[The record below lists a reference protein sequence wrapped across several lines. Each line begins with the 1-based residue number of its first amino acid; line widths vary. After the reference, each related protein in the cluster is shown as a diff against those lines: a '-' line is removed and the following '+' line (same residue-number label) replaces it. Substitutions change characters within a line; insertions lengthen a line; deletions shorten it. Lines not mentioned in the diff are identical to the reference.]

1 MRIPYSGGVRKYKVS
16 TPSRKRNITR
26 LVRKNYVSMASALI
40 NSPTTGQNIV
50 KKLALKIRE
59 DMKAICSDSHNSILR
74 DSVEKVKQFSWE
86 TVRLELVQKMPTLMI
101 LLFQLVGRA
110 KDRSPLAGIH
120 DFEIQTP
127 SDGASSKS
135 GFSYVVWEWHS

>member
-1 MRIPYSGGVRKYKVS
+1 M
-16 TPSRKRNITR
+16 
-26 LVRKNYVSMASALI
+26 SMASALI

-101 LLFQLVGRA
+101 LLFELVGRA
-110 KDRSPLAGIH
+110 KD
-120 DFEIQTP
+120 
-127 SDGASSKS
+127 
-135 GFSYVVWEWHS
+135 